1 MAPLRH
7 PTTARRERAV
17 LIALLIAMAGVISL
31 ITLLGWYLW
40 RESVVAEEQ
49 RLGTLA
55 ERLGHQAEDALVDA
69 RSLLQ
74 DLNASPLVRCSPAHI
89 ATLQQEAIAR
99 PYIRAIGY
107 WQAAE
112 RRCGVGF
119 VQGAALTPPSA
130 SRIYD
135 NGVVAWWPS
144 PDTAVGDVEL
154 FLMRLGDHDVAIDP
168 RLLLDAGAL
177 DDPSAGQL
185 PGQEGGQE
193 SSQQAGLWVEGLLM
207 VSVPAN
213 ARVPAPDTL
222 PPGLTI
228 EGGNGR
234 ILARFS
240 LDTVF
245 PMDVVAVQPSR
256 QFVQRYLPSL
266 ATASLLGLALVVLWV
281 LVVLRVSRRRL
292 SLTAELR
299 SAIDSGAIDVVYQP
313 IVDLQSGRCVGA
325 EALARWQRAGGE
337 HISPDVFIPLAESGR
352 MITNLTLTLLE
363 RVAGELGGLLRE
375 QPGFTVN
382 INLSPQDLEDA
393 RLPQSLDRVLTDA
406 GLPANALKL
415 EITERALVDSDTSR
429 QLLAELRRRGHQL
442 AVDDFGTGY
451 SSLSYLESFE
461 LDTLKLDKAFV
472 DAIETHAVTSSVI
485 IHIIEMAHSLQ
496 LNMVAEGIESEHQAR
511 WLAANGVQLG
521 QGYLYSRPLPA
532 RAFRRYL
539 KGH

>member
-1 MAPLRH
+1 MAPVHR
-7 PTTARRERAV
+7 PATARRERAV
-17 LIALLIAMAGVISL
+17 LIALLIAMAGVIAL

-40 RESVVAEEQ
+40 RESVVAEER

-55 ERLGHQAEDALVDA
+55 ERLGRQAEAALVDA
-69 RSLLQ
+69 RSLLEI
-74 DLNASPLVRCSPAHI
+74 LNTSTLPRCSPEHI
-89 ATLQQEAIAR
+89 AALQSAAIAR

-107 WQAAE
+107 WRAAE
-112 RRCGVGF
+112 RRCGAGF

-135 NGVVAWWPS
+135 NGVVAWWPG

-154 FLMRLGDHDVAIDP
+154 FLMRLGDHDIAIDP
-168 RLLLDAGAL
+168 RLLLDAGAVA
-177 DDPSAGQL
+177 D
-185 PGQEGGQE
+185 
-193 SSQQAGLWVEGLLM
+193 QQAGLWVEGLLM
-207 VSVPAN
+207 VSVPA
-213 ARVPAPDTL
+213 AADLPAPETL
-222 PPGLTI
+222 APGLTI
-228 EGGNGR
+228 EGGSDR

-266 ATASLLGLALVVLWV
+266 ATASLLGLALVVLWI

-292 SLTAELR
+292 SLSAELR

-337 HISPDVFIPLAESGR
+337 TISPEVFIPLAESGR
-352 MITNLTLTLLE
+352 MITDLTLILLE
-363 RVAGELGGLLRE
+363 RVASDLGALLRE
-375 QPGFTVN
+375 RPNFTVN

-393 RLPQSLDRVLTDA
+393 RLPQSLDRVLTGA
-406 GLPANALKL
+406 GLPASALKL

-485 IHIIEMAHSLQ
+485 VHIIEMAHSLQ